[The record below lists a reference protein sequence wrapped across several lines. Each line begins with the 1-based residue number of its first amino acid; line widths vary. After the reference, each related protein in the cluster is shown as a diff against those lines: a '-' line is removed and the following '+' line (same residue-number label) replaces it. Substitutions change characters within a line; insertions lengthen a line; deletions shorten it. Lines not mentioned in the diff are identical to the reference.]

1 MTYSIFRSKCEAI
14 SEDILDFEMQGRLW
28 NEAVQN
34 NIFVICKTP
43 MAKSITKRTLVG
55 FKDYPINAHY
65 FDDLIN
71 TLQNKSKQFRNRVTR
86 SNYWKVERGKRMKF
100 DAIVGN
106 PPYQISDGG
115 HGDSAKPIYNLF
127 IEQGKA
133 LEPKYLSMI
142 VPARWYSGGKG
153 LDAFRKNM
161 LNDDQLNILHDF
173 PDTSDCFPNV
183 NIRGGV
189 CYFLW
194 SKDKHE
200 DCLVFNHKNSVI
212 DSQFRRPLLEKDADT
227 FIRYNKAIT
236 ILRKIQSFSEP
247 TMDDLVSSRKP
258 FGLPTNFKDFT
269 TTKTKEKNLYLHRF
283 GDNGFIGIDQIT
295 NNVELVDKVKI
306 FVPYASPGAD
316 DYPHLVLS
324 KPIVAG
330 VNTVCTET
338 YLIIGLFDNE
348 LIAKN
353 VAGYMRTRFFR
364 FMLLLLRSAQHI
376 TKRVYALV
384 PVQDFS
390 ILWTDEKLNKKYG
403 ITDEEV
409 EFIKTL
415 VKDVDW

>member
-86 SNYWKVERGKRMKF
+86 SNYWKVEGGKRMKF